1 MADIMIDGAANL
13 STTHEFVE
21 AGSNEGISRTEYE
34 ICRLTNARS
43 MSHGICIYP
52 LCIDLG

>member
-21 AGSNEGISRTEYE
+21 AGSNEGISRMEHE
-34 ICRLTNARS
+34 ICSLTYARS